1 MEKISKI
8 PGIGT
13 TSLKKTVEK
22 GKMITARAW
31 ETGLL
36 FDHFT
41 TNSWIYESLQVD
53 EFLKRMTKEDA
64 EIFFIDSREIN
75 WQQAIK
81 SYVYGIQKF
90 CLKQQSIFPD
100 QKTTAMIRKNDF
112 GYFEDVRW
120 AFFNGNPILY

>member
-13 TSLKKTVEK
+13 TSFKKTVEK

-41 TNSWIYESLQVD
+41 TNSWIYESL
-53 EFLKRMTKEDA
+53 
-64 EIFFIDSREIN
+64 
-75 WQQAIK
+75 
-81 SYVYGIQKF
+81 
-90 CLKQQSIFPD
+90 
-100 QKTTAMIRKNDF
+100 
-112 GYFEDVRW
+112 
-120 AFFNGNPILY
+120 